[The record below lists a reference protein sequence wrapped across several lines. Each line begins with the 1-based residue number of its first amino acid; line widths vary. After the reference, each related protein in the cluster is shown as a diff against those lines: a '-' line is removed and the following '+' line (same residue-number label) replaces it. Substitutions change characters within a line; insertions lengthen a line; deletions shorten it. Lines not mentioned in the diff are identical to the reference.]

1 MKLAVI
7 TDSTATLPTDLKQ
20 DKAIFSL
27 DIPVI
32 IDDETY
38 FEGRNLSIDD
48 FYQKMADSQ
57 NLPKT
62 SQPSLSE
69 LDNLL
74 GLLSSKGYTHVIGL
88 FLAGGISGFW
98 QNIQFLAEEHP
109 EIEMAFP
116 DSKITSAPLGSM
128 VKNVL
133 DWSRQGMTFQAIL
146 NKLQE
151 QIDGTT
157 AFIMVDDLNHLVKG
171 GRLSNGSALLGNLL
185 SIKPILRF
193 DEEGKIVVYEKVR
206 TEKKAM
212 KRLVEILNDLI
223 ADGQYNVF
231 IIHSKAQD
239 KADYLKRLLQDSGY
253 QYDIEEVH
261 SGAVIATHLGEGAI
275 AFGVTP
281 RL

>member
-7 TDSTATLPTDLKQ
+7 TDSTAALPTDLKQ
-20 DKAIFSL
+20 DEAIFSL

-32 IDDETY
+32 IDGETY
-38 FEGRNLSIDD
+38 FEGRNLTIDD
-48 FYQKMADSQ
+48 FYQKLATSQ
-57 NLPKT
+57 ELPKT

-69 LDNLL
+69 LDELL
-74 GLLSSKGYTHVIGL
+74 GLLSAKGYTHVIGL

-98 QNIQFLAEEHP
+98 QNIQFLVEEHP
-109 EIEMAFP
+109 DLVIAFP

-133 DWSRQGMTFQAIL
+133 DWSRQGKTFQEIL
-146 NKLQE
+146 NQLQK

-185 SIKPILRF
+185 SIKPILYF
-193 DEEGKIVVYEKVR
+193 DDEGKIVVYEKVR

-212 KRLVEILNDLI
+212 KRLVEILNDLT
-223 ADGQYNVF
+223 ANGQYDVS

-239 KADYLKRLLQDSGY
+239 KADHLKALLQDSGY
-253 QYDIEEVH
+253 QCDIAEGH
-261 SGAVIATHLGEGAI
+261 FGAVIATHLGEGAV
-275 AFGVTP
+275 AFGITP
-281 RL
+281 RA

>member
-7 TDSTATLPTDLKQ
+7 TDSTAALPTDLKQ
-20 DKAIFSL
+20 DEAIFSL

-32 IDDETY
+32 IDGETY
-38 FEGRNLSIDD
+38 FEGRNLTIDD
-48 FYQKMADSQ
+48 FYQKMATSQ
-57 NLPKT
+57 ELPKT

-69 LDNLL
+69 LDELL
-74 GLLSSKGYTHVIGL
+74 GLLSAKGYTHVIGL

-98 QNIQFLAEEHP
+98 QNIQFLVEEHP
-109 EIEMAFP
+109 DLVIAFP

-133 DWSRQGMTFQAIL
+133 DWSRQGKTFQEIL
-146 NKLQE
+146 DQLQK

-185 SIKPILRF
+185 SIKPILYF
-193 DEEGKIVVYEKVR
+193 DDEGKIVVYEKVR

-212 KRLVEILNDLI
+212 KRLVEILNDLT
-223 ADGQYNVF
+223 ANGQYDVS

-239 KADYLKRLLQDSGY
+239 KADHLKALLQDSGY
-253 QYDIEEVH
+253 QCDIAEVYF
-261 SGAVIATHLGEGAI
+261 GAVIATHLGEGAV
-275 AFGVTP
+275 AFGITP
-281 RL
+281 RA

>member
-7 TDSTATLPTDLKQ
+7 TDSTAALPTDLKQ
-20 DKAIFSL
+20 DEAIFSL

-32 IDDETY
+32 IDGETY
-38 FEGRNLSIDD
+38 FEGRNLTIDD
-48 FYQKMADSQ
+48 FYQKLATSQ
-57 NLPKT
+57 ELPKT

-69 LDNLL
+69 LDELL
-74 GLLSSKGYTHVIGL
+74 GLLSAKGYTHVIGL

-98 QNIQFLAEEHP
+98 QNIQFLVEEHP
-109 EIEMAFP
+109 DLVIAFP

-133 DWSRQGMTFQAIL
+133 DWSRQGKTFQEIL
-146 NKLQE
+146 NQLQK

-185 SIKPILRF
+185 SIKPILYF
-193 DEEGKIVVYEKVR
+193 DDEGKIVVYEKVR

-212 KRLVEILNDLI
+212 KRLVEILNDLT
-223 ADGQYNVF
+223 ANGQYDVS

-239 KADYLKRLLQDSGY
+239 KADHLKALLQDSGY
-253 QYDIEEVH
+253 QCDIAEVH
-261 SGAVIATHLGEGAI
+261 FSAVIATHLGEGAV
-275 AFGVTP
+275 AFGITP
-281 RL
+281 RA

>member
-74 GLLSSKGYTHVIGL
+74 GLCLLRVIHML
-88 FLAGGISGFW
+88 LACS
-98 QNIQFLAEEHP
+98 
-109 EIEMAFP
+109 
-116 DSKITSAPLGSM
+116 
-128 VKNVL
+128 
-133 DWSRQGMTFQAIL
+133 
-146 NKLQE
+146 
-151 QIDGTT
+151 
-157 AFIMVDDLNHLVKG
+157 
-171 GRLSNGSALLGNLL
+171 
-185 SIKPILRF
+185 
-193 DEEGKIVVYEKVR
+193 
-206 TEKKAM
+206 
-212 KRLVEILNDLI
+212 
-223 ADGQYNVF
+223 
-231 IIHSKAQD
+231 
-239 KADYLKRLLQDSGY
+239 
-253 QYDIEEVH
+253 
-261 SGAVIATHLGEGAI
+261 
-275 AFGVTP
+275 
-281 RL
+281 

>member
-7 TDSTATLPTDLKQ
+7 TDSTATLPIDLKQ

-48 FYQKMADSQ
+48 FYQKMADSK

-223 ADGQYNVF
+223 ADGQYNVS

-261 SGAVIATHLGEGAI
+261 LGAVIATHLGEGAI